1 MRWVCFLCVM
11 CVQKLS
17 GFAFMWIAEV
27 EKIEHK
33 NKTRHVEGSV
43 SLVCLLKRLVKPI
56 ISIRSHHDNYYVAQH
71 LISP

>member
-1 MRWVCFLCVM
+1 
-11 CVQKLS
+11 
-17 GFAFMWIAEV
+17 MWIAEV

-71 LISP
+71 LISLQ